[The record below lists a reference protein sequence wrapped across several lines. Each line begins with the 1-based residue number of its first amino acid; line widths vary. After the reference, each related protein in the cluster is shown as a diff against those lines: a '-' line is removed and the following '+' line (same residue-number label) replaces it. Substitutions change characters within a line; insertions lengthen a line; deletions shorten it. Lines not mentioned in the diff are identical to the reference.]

1 MYNDMESVA
10 IDGKEYPIKCD
21 INVLIQ
27 IQERFENLSSFEML
41 LAGIKT
47 AKDEN
52 GNVET
57 DKNGK
62 ILFKRTEVSLK
73 AINEILPCML
83 IEAQEESGGD
93 RKGLQEAFEAIRQVK
108 FDINSVAVKMHTE
121 YSKCFERKNAQSA
134 KEEKA
139 TRAKK

>member
-1 MYNDMESVA
+1 MYSDMESVV

-21 INVLIQ
+21 INVLIR
-27 IQERFENLSSFEML
+27 IQERFESMSSFEML
-41 LAGIKT
+41 IAGIKVS
-47 AKDEN
+47 KDAE
-52 GNVET
+52 GNIET

-83 IEAQEESGGD
+83 TEAQEENG
-93 RKGLQEAFEAIRQVK
+93 KGREELEEAFEAIRQMK
-108 FDINSVAVKMHTE
+108 FNVNSVAVKMHTE
-121 YSKCFERKNAQSA
+121 YSRCFERKNAQSV